1 MGISMEK
8 EENRFKSVDDLD
20 DEDKVYITEAF
31 FEHMVPKLIKWD
43 ARLGNL
49 SCEFAGEKYKNWMI
63 RFQSKG
69 ANFDIVEFEYD
80 EDAEGIDLDL

>member
-1 MGISMEK
+1 MGKK
-8 EENRFKSVDDLD
+8 EGQIKLVEELD
-20 DEDKVYITEAF
+20 DDDKIYITEVF
-31 FEHMVPKLIKWD
+31 FEHIVPKLIKCD

-69 ANFDIVEFEYD
+69 SDFDIVEFEYD
-80 EDAEGIDLDL
+80 EDGESIDLDL